1 MIKKF
6 GNMFSRFDII
16 LRRVTGR
23 LADILS
29 WQFALIHT
37 VEGRAVKQNSV
48 VTRIICNVRLMD
60 LIPGQNS
67 PPQKSKSFTRKK
79 LLALKTNI
87 TRCNEVAI
95 LA

>member
-67 PPQKSKSFTRKK
+67 PPEKQKLHTEE
-79 LLALKTNI
+79 AP
-87 TRCNEVAI
+87 CP
-95 LA
+95 